1 MRDPKR
7 YENLERMVFDG
18 VGEYGIPTLKPVDF
32 DGDTE
37 FIPFNFAATSKD
49 REKKSIHF
57 FIDDYQF
64 IRLWN
69 DPDRYIPML
78 QQFQYVFT
86 PDFSLYT
93 DFPKAVQIFNHY
105 RKHWIGAYMQMYGVK
120 VIPTIAW
127 STEDSYSWCFDG
139 EPTGGTVAVSSVGC
153 MQNKKSRE
161 LDFVIDRNSVPGSFF
176 AGDLHLYCL
185 FANSGKIGIKNARDC
200 QIMLCGMSGRIP

>member
-7 YENLERMVFDG
+7 YENLERMVFEG
-18 VGEYGIPTLKPVDF
+18 VGEYGIPILEPVDF
-32 DGDTE
+32 GGDTE

-161 LDFVIDRNSVPGSFF
+161 LFL
-176 AGDLHLYCL
+176 AGY
-185 FANSGKIGIKNARDC
+185 KEMVKK
-200 QIMLCGMSGRIP
+200 

>member
-18 VGEYGIPTLKPVDF
+18 VGEYGIPTLEPVDF

-78 QQFQYVFT
+78 RQFQYVFT

-120 VIPTIAW
+120 VIPKAYKADRKATNDFLNQA
-127 STEDSYSWCFDG
+127 DG
-139 EPTGGTVAVSSVGC
+139 SMGGT
-153 MQNKKSRE
+153 R
-161 LDFVIDRNSVPGSFF
+161 
-176 AGDLHLYCL
+176 GDQRR
-185 FANSGKIGIKNARDC
+185 ATRGRRGGRRGI
-200 QIMLCGMSGRIP
+200 

>member
-1 MRDPKR
+1 MR
-7 YENLERMVFDG
+7 YT
-18 VGEYGIPTLKPVDF
+18 EYHAGKAVIKPVDF

-105 RKHWIGAYMQMYGVK
+105 RKHWIGV
-120 VIPTIAW
+120 TI
-127 STEDSYSWCFDG
+127 EL
-139 EPTGGTVAVSSVGC
+139 
-153 MQNKKSRE
+153 SRE
-161 LDFVIDRNSVPGSFF
+161 KGVYEHDYACKDDDRG
-176 AGDLHLYCL
+176 
-185 FANSGKIGIKNARDC
+185 
-200 QIMLCGMSGRIP
+200 LCRGTAL

>member
-18 VGEYGIPTLKPVDF
+18 VGEYGMPTLEPVDF

-69 DPDRYIPML
+69 DPDRYIPMNMT
-78 QQFQYVFT
+78 VRDFT
-86 PDFSLYT
+86 KRVQANGATVKPVTAASKAAEQKAYEADRKATNDFLNQADAS
-93 DFPKAVQIFNHY
+93 
-105 RKHWIGAYMQMYGVK
+105 M
-120 VIPTIAW
+120 
-127 STEDSYSWCFDG
+127 
-139 EPTGGTVAVSSVGC
+139 GG
-153 MQNKKSRE
+153 NR
-161 LDFVIDRNSVPGSFF
+161 
-176 AGDLHLYCL
+176 GDQRR
-185 FANSGKIGIKNARDC
+185 ATKGRRGGRRGI
-200 QIMLCGMSGRIP
+200 

>member
-7 YENLERMVFDG
+7 YENLERMVFEG
-18 VGEYGIPTLKPVDF
+18 VGEYGIPTLEPVDF
-32 DGDTE
+32 GGDTE

-78 QQFQYVFT
+78 RQFQYVFT

-105 RKHWIGAYMQMYGVK
+105 RKMKQFSKKPEPLDPTLQHRRTTTTYDRARSRRMKNFESWFYG
-120 VIPTIAW
+120 
-127 STEDSYSWCFDG
+127 
-139 EPTGGTVAVSSVGC
+139 
-153 MQNKKSRE
+153 
-161 LDFVIDRNSVPGSFF
+161 GS
-176 AGDLHLYCL
+176 
-185 FANSGKIGIKNARDC
+185 K
-200 QIMLCGMSGRIP
+200 

>member
-18 VGEYGIPTLKPVDF
+18 VGEYGMPTLEPVDF

-105 RKHWIGAYMQMYGVK
+105 RKHWIGAYMQMYWVK

-161 LDFVIDRNSVPGSFF
+161 LFL
-176 AGDLHLYCL
+176 AGYKEMVKKLHPT
-185 FANSGKIGIKNARDC
+185 KIIFYGQIPEECTGNIVRIKAFQEKFKEASCD
-200 QIMLCGMSGRIP
+200 GW

>member
-37 FIPFNFAATSKD
+37 FVPFNFAATSKD

-161 LDFVIDRNSVPGSFF
+161 LFL
-176 AGDLHLYCL
+176 AGYKEMVKKLHPT
-185 FANSGKIGIKNARDC
+185 KIIFYGQIPEECTGNIVRIKAFQEKFKEASCD
-200 QIMLCGMSGRIP
+200 GW